1 MGPEH
6 KALAPRAGWGPER
19 ADTGVTG
26 NGLSMF
32 WTLLPPTEEV
42 GILLE
47 AHSVQ
52 GCGEEA

>member
-6 KALAPRAGWGPER
+6 KALAPRAGWVPER